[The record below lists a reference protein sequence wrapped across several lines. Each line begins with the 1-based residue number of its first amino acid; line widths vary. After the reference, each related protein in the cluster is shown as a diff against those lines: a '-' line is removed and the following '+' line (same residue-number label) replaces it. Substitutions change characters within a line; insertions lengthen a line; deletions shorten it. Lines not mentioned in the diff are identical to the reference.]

1 MLASKNKTGL
11 WAMAALFGGMI
22 SAVSPAS
29 ANTWQK
35 TSKEAS
41 VPFAFHVGNHYLPA
55 GKYRLEQETTG
66 SPSYYLKNVK
76 TGKSLMVMCM
86 TGDSKRPTQLIF
98 EKDEAG
104 YALKKVQ

>member
-11 WAMAALFGGMI
+11 WAMAALFGGMV
-22 SAVSPAS
+22 SVTSPAS
-29 ANTWQK
+29 ANMWPK
-35 TSKEAS
+35 PLKEAS

-55 GKYRLEQETTG
+55 GKYRLEQEMTG
-66 SPSYYLKNVK
+66 SPSYYLKSVE

-98 EKDEAG
+98 GKDETG
-104 YALKKVQ
+104 YTLKKVL